1 MEVLTLRDWSYTARA
16 LIWWRRFATIW
27 NCNVSKG
34 SCSDAWP
41 RGGGI
46 VLGVLCSL
54 QKEGPLYWAAR
65 NRSWKVMSRPQAL
78 MRPLHLG
85 LPWCRESRPGS
96 TTANSAV
103 TFPSLWR
110 TERFGNNEPKSFFKL
125 LLSSSWSEQS
135 KGNEYWDL
143 KKRDI
148 TNCLSFHFPE
158 FSGSL
163 VPSLC
168 CFPQPNIH
176 QVEKILRHQVSSED
190 SPYKKQ
196 YKECAWSEKEAPGC
210 PRRSFRAS
218 RCDREGRAAR
228 GQWAKAGLWSR
239 HLRLPNACGR
249 YWSLY
254 RAAWETV
261 RRGRNEVSLG

>member
-27 NCNVSKG
+27 NCNVPKG

-85 LPWCRESRPGS
+85 LPWCGESQPGS

-135 KGNEYWDL
+135 KGNEYRDL
-143 KKRDI
+143 KKQG
-148 TNCLSFHFPE
+148 TSQTASVSTFQSFLAHWSHPCAAFHNPTFTKRRKYLGTRFHLRTPLIRNNTRSVLGQKKRPQGAPE
-158 FSGSL
+158 GVL
-163 VPSLC
+163 GHLGV
-168 CFPQPNIH
+168 I
-176 QVEKILRHQVSSED
+176 
-190 SPYKKQ
+190 
-196 YKECAWSEKEAPGC
+196 G
-210 PRRSFRAS
+210 
-218 RCDREGRAAR
+218 REE
-228 GQWAKAGLWSR
+228 LWSR
-239 HLRLPNACGR
+239 HLHLPNACGR